1 MNKLYLPLILILVI
15 FKIHPATLVYNLRIA
30 QATKH
35 RASELEQAMHVEP
48 KITRVRGKKKLKP
61 IHPFVA
67 AVVGLDQLR
76 HRKDGVEQNIGGGI
90 GTVVWVSDSLY
101 VRMDFAA
108 AHLKEKKDGICTSH
122 NQTDDILFSFGITR
136 RLTDHAGFTFS
147 GLFGI
152 PTHKDEGL
160 ERLQLGTGHVGI
172 GVQVDASFMYS
183 ANHPHHAIL
192 AAARLIHFFP
202 GTACATILNQQLRFK
217 ADPGNFVDLLVAHY
231 SRWGKNSLEL
241 GYNPAFAF
249 GASLCPPLPTIPTT
263 SVIRNSFYANY
274 RRIFFIRDHASGVGV
289 GVSYSFDNLP
299 VFGFSRIGTVWV
311 GWGINF

>member
-1 MNKLYLPLILILVI
+1 MNKYTI
-15 FKIHPATLVYNLRIA
+15 FIGTLLCGQAYPATLVYNLRIA

-35 RASELEQAMHVEP
+35 RASELEQEMLVEP

-61 IHPFVA
+61 KHPFVA

-90 GTVVWVSDSLY
+90 GTVVWVAQDMYL
-101 VRMDFAA
+101 RMDFAA
-108 AHLKEKKDGICTSH
+108 AHLKEKADGICTSH

-136 RLTDHAGFTFS
+136 RLTDHSGFTFS

-152 PTHKDEGL
+152 PTHRDEGL
-160 ERLQLGTGHVGI
+160 QRLQLGTGHVGI
-172 GVQVDASFMYS
+172 GLQIDASFMYS
-183 ANHPHHAIL
+183 DRHPHHAIL
-192 AAARLIHFFP
+192 GAVRLVHFFP
-202 GTACATILNQQLRFK
+202 ATACATFLNQQLRFR
-217 ADPGNFVDLLVAHY
+217 ADPGNFADLLIAHY
-231 SRWGKNSLEL
+231 SRWGNNSLEL

-249 GASLCPPLPTIPTT
+249 GASLCPPIDIVPTT
-263 SVIRNSFYANY
+263 DVIRNSFYANY
-274 RRIFFIRDHASGVGV
+274 RRTFFMRGHASGIGV
-289 GVSYSFDNLP
+289 GASYSFDNLP